1 MIGAGNII
9 FRDIDLYIEY
19 EYTEFIPQTYE
30 SPSEGGDFN
39 IYLIGI
45 GDVDIIELLDE
56 ATINRIAIQ
65 YQQEN

>member
-9 FRDIDLYIEY
+9 FRGIELYIEY
-19 EYTEFIPQTYE
+19 EYNMFISQTYE

-45 GDVDIIELLDE
+45 GDVDIIDLLDE
-56 ATINRIAIQ
+56 ATINEIAEQ